1 MTIAKAVA
9 NMTTFYQPI
18 IVPAAA
24 TEFGMERLKELD
36 PMDTARYPWTDS
48 AQDAS
53 SQTTVVPMYHNDYA
67 VSTIATDAEAQ
78 WIAEGKQIPEDE
90 EVLNIYRFETHK
102 LSPIAKIHNNL
113 LEDESFGFEEW
124 ILKRFSHRFARAE
137 AKAFLTGTGEGEP
150 LSIMKLWKNARLAGM
165 RMWKTLPHSSST

>member
-36 PMDTARYPWTDS
+36 SMDTARYPWTDS

-102 LSPIAKIHNNL
+102 LSPHC
-113 LEDESFGFEEW
+113 
-124 ILKRFSHRFARAE
+124 
-137 AKAFLTGTGEGEP
+137 
-150 LSIMKLWKNARLAGM
+150 
-165 RMWKTLPHSSST
+165 